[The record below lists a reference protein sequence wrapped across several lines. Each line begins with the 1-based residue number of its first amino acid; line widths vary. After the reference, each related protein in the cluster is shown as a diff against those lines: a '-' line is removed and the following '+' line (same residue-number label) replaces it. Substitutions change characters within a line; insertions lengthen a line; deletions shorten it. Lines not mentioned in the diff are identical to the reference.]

1 MRKNLLIPILILLV
15 YNTTLM
21 ANSIQSLCSPNNMI
35 ELVIN
40 QEPKHITAI
49 IKYKDKTVI
58 PEIRLGLQEQNQ
70 TFHDNIKSSYPRT
83 LYCNSWKK
91 KFLQQ
96 HRKYIHNAFGEFT
109 EKEIK
114 Y

>member
-21 ANSIQSLCSPNNMI
+21 ANPIQSLCSPNNMI

-58 PEIRLGLQEQNQ
+58 PEIRLL
-70 TFHDNIKSSYPRT
+70 S
-83 LYCNSWKK
+83 L
-91 KFLQQ
+91 
-96 HRKYIHNAFGEFT
+96 IH
-109 EKEIK
+109 I
-114 Y
+114 